1 MSLTSYDL
9 LLEERRREDSAAR
22 VFERFMHW
30 GYWENPRD
38 ATGEIADYVQA
49 MDRLNAQILSAS
61 ELRDHQAV
69 LDAGCGIGGTLAS
82 INESRSGMCLAGVNI
97 APRQIAIA
105 REAVQ
110 AKNNNSILFVEA
122 DACSLPF
129 TDGCFDRVLAVECI
143 FHFPSRLS
151 FLKEASRVLR
161 TGGRLALSD
170 FIPLHLGDASSLSG
184 QWLRRQ
190 ISSSWGTMGSGWV
203 DGSYR
208 EMGCATGLDLELE
221 RDITIHT
228 LPTYPLLLSL
238 MRASERRGLRK
249 MIRATRLLEWLSR
262 TERLQYKV
270 IKFRKM

>member
-1 MSLTSYDL
+1 M
-9 LLEERRREDSAAR
+9 AH

-38 ATGEIADYVQA
+38 ATGEIVDYIQA

-61 ELRDHQAV
+61 DLRDHQAV

-82 INESRSGMCLAGVNI
+82 INESWGDMCLTGVNI
-97 APRQIAIA
+97 ALSQVAMA

-110 AKNNNSILFVEA
+110 AKDGNLILFVEA
-122 DACSLPF
+122 DACALPF
-129 TDGCFDRVLAVECI
+129 QGGSFDRVLAVECI

-151 FLKEASRVLR
+151 FLKEAFRVLR
-161 TGGRLALSD
+161 TGGRLTLSD
-170 FIPLHLGDASSLSG
+170 FVPLRLDDTSGPQG
-184 QWLRRQ
+184 QWLRHQ
-190 ISSSWGTMGSGWV
+190 ISNGYGTMGSGWV

-208 EMGCATGLDLELE
+208 EMGCVTGMDLDLE

-228 LPTYPLLLSL
+228 LPTYLVLLSL
-238 MRASERRGLRK
+238 MRASERGGLRK

-262 TERLQYKV
+262 TGRLQYKV
-270 IKFRKM
+270 LGFRKT